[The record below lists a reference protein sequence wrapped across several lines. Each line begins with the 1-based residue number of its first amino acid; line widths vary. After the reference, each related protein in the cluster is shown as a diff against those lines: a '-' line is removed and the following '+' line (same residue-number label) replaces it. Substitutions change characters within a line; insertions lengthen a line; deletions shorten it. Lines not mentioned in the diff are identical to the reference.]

1 MKEIPM
7 TNYNIFVAMPFGT
20 KKANN
25 KRYSIDFDAIYN
37 KAIKPIEEALNIPV
51 NRADEENDSGIIHT
65 LMIERLICTDIVIV
79 DITNENPNVYYEL
92 GIRHCAR
99 PCTTILIYDKN
110 TRLPFDI
117 QPLRAIPYD
126 LEKGIINDLSAEAL
140 KNNLINRIKRV
151 INSEHKCDSLPFA
164 LIEGFPKTELDE
176 TKLQIYQEIQKQRAD
191 FLDKLKNT
199 KTIEELFC
207 IISEMEREEFPYQY
221 LIIELIKSFQSF
233 KAWDALI
240 HFIDNKLDSN
250 LKNLLY
256 VKQQKA
262 LAYNQKKN
270 YSDIQTSIVL
280 LQEILR
286 EHGDSSE
293 TYGLIGSA
301 YKKLAILDKTSLGF
315 KTNLERAIL
324 NYKKGFKFDT
334 RDYYTGINL
343 ATLLLV
349 KGSEDSLAEMH
360 EIIPIVKYNLE
371 LNDYGISTDY
381 WLLATAYE
389 LYILTKNY
397 DKAKEVLSWIST
409 LQPLPDKWMIESTM
423 SNLNLIKQVYE
434 NKSLPIDWYDEYESL
449 VNKKEI

>member
-1 MKEIPM
+1 M
-7 TNYNIFVAMPFGT
+7 TNYNIFVAMPFGI

-25 KRYSIDFDAIYN
+25 KRYSIDFNAIYN
-37 KAIKPIEEALNIPV
+37 KAIKPAADELEIPII
-51 NRADEENDSGIIHT
+51 RADEENDSGIIHT
-65 LMIERLICTDIVIV
+65 LMIERLVCTDIVIV
-79 DITNENPNVYYEL
+79 DITNDNPNVYYEL

-99 PCTTILIYDKN
+99 PCTTILIYDKS

-117 QPLRAIPYD
+117 QPLRAIPYE
-126 LEKGIINDLSAEAL
+126 LKKGIISDSSAETL
-140 KNNLINRIKRV
+140 KNNLVNRIKSV
-151 INSEHKCDSLPFA
+151 VNSEYKCDSLPFA
-164 LIEGFPKTELDE
+164 LIDDFPKTELDE

-199 KTIEELFC
+199 KTIDELIC
-207 IISEMEREEFPYQY
+207 IISEMERQEFPYQY
-221 LIIELIKSFQSF
+221 LIFELIKSFKSF
-233 KAWDALI
+233 EAWDDLI
-240 HFIDNKLDSN
+240 HFVDNKLNSA

-262 LAYNQKKN
+262 LAYNKKGDF
-270 YSDIQTSIVL
+270 SDIQTSIVL

-286 EHGDSSE
+286 EYGDSSE

-301 YKKLAILDKTSLGF
+301 YKKLAILDKTSVGY

-324 NYKKGFKFDT
+324 NYREGFKFDT

-349 KGSEDSLAEMH
+349 KGSETSLTEMN
-360 EIIPIVKYNLE
+360 EIIPILKYNLE
-371 LNDYGISTDY
+371 LNDYSISADY

-397 DKAKEVLSWIST
+397 DKATEVLDWIST
-409 LQPLPDKWMIESTM
+409 LQPLPDKWTIESTI

-434 NKSLPIDWYDEYESL
+434 DKSLPIDWYNEYKSL
-449 VNKKEI
+449 INKKEN

>member
-1 MKEIPM
+1 M
-7 TNYNIFVAMPFGT
+7 TDYNIFVAMPFGT

-25 KRYSIDFDAIYN
+25 KRYSIDFNAIYN
-37 KAIKPIEEALNIPV
+37 NAIKPVADELGISII
-51 NRADEENDSGIIHT
+51 RADEENDSGIIHT
-65 LMIERLICTDIVIV
+65 LMIERLVCTDIVIV

-117 QPLRAIPYD
+117 QPLRAIPYE
-126 LEKGIINDLSAEAL
+126 LNKGIISDLWAETL
-140 KNNLINRIKRV
+140 KTNLINRIKSV
-151 INSEHKCDSLPFA
+151 ISTEHKCDSLPFA
-164 LIEGFPKTELDE
+164 LIEDFPKTELDE
-176 TKLQIYQEIQKQRAD
+176 SKLQIYQERQKQRVD
-191 FLDKLKNT
+191 FLDKLKNV
-199 KTIEELFC
+199 KTFDELNGIIIE
-207 IISEMEREEFPYQY
+207 MDNKDFPYQY
-221 LIIELIKSFQSF
+221 LIFELIKSFESLE
-233 KAWDALI
+233 AWNSLI
-240 HFIDNKLDSN
+240 HFVDNKLNSA

-262 LAYNQKKN
+262 LAYNKKGN
-270 YSDIQTSIVL
+270 YSDIQTSIML

-301 YKKLAILDKTSLGF
+301 YKKLAILDKTSICF

-324 NYKKGFKFDT
+324 NYREGFRFDT

-349 KGSEDSLAEMH
+349 KGSETSLAEMN
-360 EIIPIVKYNLE
+360 EIIPILKYNLE
-371 LNDYGISTDY
+371 LNDYSISADY

-389 LYILTKNY
+389 LYILSKNF
-397 DKAKEVLSWIST
+397 DTAKDILGLIYT
-409 LQPLPDKWMIESTM
+409 LQPLPDKWMIETTL

-434 NKSLPIDWYDEYESL
+434 DKSLPIDWYDEYKSL
-449 VNKKEI
+449 ISKKEN

>member
-1 MKEIPM
+1 MKEILM
-7 TNYNIFVAMPFGT
+7 TNYNIFVAMPFGI

-37 KAIKPIEEALNIPV
+37 KAIKPAADELEIPII
-51 NRADEENDSGIIHT
+51 RADEENDSGIIHT
-65 LMIERLICTDIVIV
+65 LMIERLVCTDIVIV
-79 DITNENPNVYYEL
+79 DITNDNPNVYYEL

-99 PCTTILIYDKN
+99 PCTTILIYDKS

-117 QPLRAIPYD
+117 QPLRAIPYE
-126 LEKGIINDLSAEAL
+126 LKKGIISDSSAETL
-140 KNNLINRIKRV
+140 KNNLVNRIKSV
-151 INSEHKCDSLPFA
+151 VNSEHKCDSLPFA
-164 LIEGFPKTELDE
+164 LIDDFPKTELDE
-176 TKLQIYQEIQKQRAD
+176 TKLQIYQEIHKQRAD

-199 KTIEELFC
+199 KTIDELIC
-207 IISEMEREEFPYQY
+207 IISEMERQEFPYQY
-221 LIIELIKSFQSF
+221 LIFELIKSFKSF
-233 KAWDALI
+233 EAWDDLI
-240 HFIDNKLDSN
+240 HFIDNKLNSA

-262 LAYNQKKN
+262 LAYNKKGDF
-270 YSDIQTSIVL
+270 SDIQTSIVL

-286 EHGDSSE
+286 EYGDSSE

-301 YKKLAILDKTSLGF
+301 YKKLAILDKTSVGY

-324 NYKKGFKFDT
+324 NYREGFKFDT

-349 KGSEDSLAEMH
+349 KGSETSLTEMN
-360 EIIPIVKYNLE
+360 EIIPILKYNLE
-371 LNDYGISTDY
+371 LNDYSISADY

-397 DKAKEVLSWIST
+397 DKATEVLGWIST
-409 LQPLPDKWMIESTM
+409 LQPLPDKWTIESTI
-423 SNLNLIKQVYE
+423 SNLNLIKQVTLIP
-434 NKSLPIDWYDEYESL
+434 NL
-449 VNKKEI
+449 

>member
-1 MKEIPM
+1 M

-37 KAIKPIEEALNIPV
+37 KAIKPAADELRIPII
-51 NRADEENDSGIIHT
+51 RADEENDGGIIHA
-65 LMIERLICTDIVIV
+65 LMIERLVCTDIVIA
-79 DITNENPNVYYEL
+79 DITNDNPNVYYEL

-99 PCTTILIYDKN
+99 PCTTILIYDKS

-117 QPLRAIPYD
+117 QPLRAIPYE
-126 LEKGIINDLSAEAL
+126 LKKGCISDLSAEAL
-140 KNNLINRIKRV
+140 KNNLVNRIKGV

-164 LIEGFPKTELDE
+164 LIDDFPRTELDE
-176 TKLQIYQEIQKQRAD
+176 TKLQIYQEHQKQRTN
-191 FLDKLKNT
+191 FLDQLRNT
-199 KTIEELFC
+199 KTIDELIG
-207 IISEMEREEFPYQY
+207 IISEMDGKDFPYQY
-221 LIIELIKSFQSF
+221 LIFELIKSFKSF
-233 KAWDALI
+233 EAWDDLI
-240 HFIDNKLDSN
+240 HFIDNKLNSA

-262 LAYNQKKN
+262 LAYNKKGDF
-270 YSDIQTSIVL
+270 SDIQTSIVL

-286 EHGDSSE
+286 EYGDSSE

-301 YKKLAILDKTSLGF
+301 YKKLAILDKTSVGY

-324 NYKKGFKFDT
+324 NYREGFKFDT

-349 KGSEDSLAEMH
+349 KDSEDSLAEMN
-360 EIIPIVKYNLE
+360 EIIPILKYNLE
-371 LNDYGISTDY
+371 LNDYSISADY

-389 LYILTKNY
+389 LYILSKNY
-397 DKAKEVLSWIST
+397 DKAKEVLGWIST
-409 LQPLPDKWMIESTM
+409 LQPLPDKWTIESTI

-434 NKSLPIDWYDEYESL
+434 DKSLPIDWYDEYKSL
-449 VNKKEI
+449 INKKEN

>member
-1 MKEIPM
+1 M
-7 TNYNIFVAMPFGT
+7 TNYNIFVAMPFGI

-37 KAIKPIEEALNIPV
+37 KAIKPAADELEIPII
-51 NRADEENDSGIIHT
+51 RADEENDSGIIHT
-65 LMIERLICTDIVIV
+65 LMIERLVCTDIVIV
-79 DITNENPNVYYEL
+79 DITNDNPNVYYEL

-99 PCTTILIYDKN
+99 PCTTILIYDKS

-117 QPLRAIPYD
+117 QPLRAIPYE
-126 LEKGIINDLSAEAL
+126 LKKGIISDSSAETL
-140 KNNLINRIKRV
+140 KNNLVNRIKSV
-151 INSEHKCDSLPFA
+151 VNSEHKCDSLPFA
-164 LIEGFPKTELDE
+164 LIDDFPKTELDE
-176 TKLQIYQEIQKQRAD
+176 TKLQIYQEIHKQRAD

-199 KTIEELFC
+199 KTIDELIC
-207 IISEMEREEFPYQY
+207 IISEMERQEFPYQY
-221 LIIELIKSFQSF
+221 LIFELIKSFKSF
-233 KAWDALI
+233 EAWDDLI
-240 HFIDNKLDSN
+240 HFIDNKLNSA

-262 LAYNQKKN
+262 LAYNKKGDF
-270 YSDIQTSIVL
+270 SDIQTSIVL

-286 EHGDSSE
+286 EYGDSSE

-301 YKKLAILDKTSLGF
+301 YKKLAILDKTSVGY

-324 NYKKGFKFDT
+324 NYREGFKFDT

-349 KGSEDSLAEMH
+349 KGSETSLTEMN
-360 EIIPIVKYNLE
+360 EIIPILKYNLE
-371 LNDYGISTDY
+371 LNDYSISADY

-397 DKAKEVLSWIST
+397 DKATEVLGWIST
-409 LQPLPDKWMIESTM
+409 LQPLPDKWTIESTI
-423 SNLNLIKQVYE
+423 SNLNLIKQVTLIP
-434 NKSLPIDWYDEYESL
+434 NL
-449 VNKKEI
+449 